1 MGEAARWVRSVLSRE
16 GIKNIFGVSLYRN
29 AIYLIIGSLLNSLFG
44 FVFWI
49 VAARFYTTEEVG
61 LGSAAISAV
70 LLLSN
75 FANLGLGYG
84 MIRFLPKSANP
95 ARMINTMLTTSIL
108 ASVVAA
114 ATFLAG
120 LGVWSPALAFIRDN
134 PVYLI
139 LFIVFTGV
147 FTAAS
152 LLDNAFIATRH
163 SGFTVTKNL
172 IFSVLKIIA
181 AVPLAAG
188 MAAFGILTS
197 WGIATAITAL
207 ICLIWLLPRVLTTPN
222 PAFPLGKGEGARRY
236 RLRPAMD
243 TGVLR
248 ETARFSMGN
257 WVGAL
262 LWTAPSQVLTL
273 MVVHQLGAEA
283 NAHFY
288 VAYTIATILFTI
300 PTMASTSLLA
310 EGSHDERS
318 MRRHVQHSLKLS
330 FTILVPAVAVVVLVA
345 KYLLLPFGS
354 GYGEGANL
362 LRLMAVS
369 ALPLAVNVIYLGVKR
384 VEMRVGTVI
393 IISGLTAV
401 LTLGLSWLLVPRMG
415 INGAGL
421 AWLVGQAAVGIG
433 IIIKQILDQRRQ

>member
-1 MGEAARWVRSVLSRE
+1 VRWVRSVCSRE
-16 GIKNIFGVSLYRN
+16 GIRGIFEVSLYRN
-29 AIYLIIGSLLNSLFG
+29 AIYLIIANLINALLG
-44 FVFWI
+44 FVFWM
-49 VAARFYTTEEVG
+49 VAARFYTAEEVG

-84 MIRFLPKSANP
+84 LIRFLPKAANP
-95 ARMINTMLTTSIL
+95 ARMINTMLTTSVL
-108 ASVVAA
+108 ASIVAA
-114 ATFLAG
+114 TIFLAG
-120 LGVWSPALAFIRDN
+120 LGVWSPALAFIREN
-134 PVYLI
+134 PLYLI
-139 LFIVFTGV
+139 LFIIFTGV
-147 FTAAS
+147 FTTVN
-152 LLDNAFIATRH
+152 LIDNAFIATRH
-163 SGFTVTKNL
+163 SGFTVTKNS

-197 WGIATAITAL
+197 WGIAAAAAIL
-207 ICLIWLLPRVLTTPN
+207 ICLIWLLPRVTKGYRPI
-222 PAFPLGKGEGARRY
+222 PAI
-236 RLRPAMD
+236 D
-243 TGVLR
+243 TCVLR
-248 ETARFSMGN
+248 ETTRFSMGN

-262 LWTAPSQVLTL
+262 LWTAPAQVLTL

-288 VAYTIATILFTI
+288 VAYTIAATLFII

-310 EGSHDERS
+310 EGSHDERA

-330 FTILVPAVAVVVLVA
+330 FTILVPTVAAVVLVA
-345 KYLLLPFGS
+345 KYLLLPFGR
-354 GYGEGANL
+354 GYDEGANL

-393 IISGLTAV
+393 IISGIIAV
-401 LTLGLSWLLVPRMG
+401 ITLGLSWLLIPKMG
-415 INGAGL
+415 INGAGV
-421 AWLVGQAAVGIG
+421 AWLVGQSIVGVGI
-433 IIIKQILDQRRQ
+433 ILKRH